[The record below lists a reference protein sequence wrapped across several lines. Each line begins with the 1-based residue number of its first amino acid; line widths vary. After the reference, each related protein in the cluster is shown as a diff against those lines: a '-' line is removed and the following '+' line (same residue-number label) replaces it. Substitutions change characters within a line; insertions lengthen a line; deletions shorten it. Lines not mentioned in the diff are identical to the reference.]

1 MIFMLSRLTKGYKGK
16 TDEELEEMLREW
28 SDKDLEL
35 CIDKLAENYKKG
47 EYENE

>member
-1 MIFMLSRLTKGYKGK
+1 MIFMLSRLTKGYKGM
-16 TDEELEEMLREW
+16 TREELEEELSEW
-28 SDKDLEL
+28 TDEDLEL